1 MKLIKIIID
10 HQNGRVFGQSV
21 TGTDKNNKDILSIQE
36 YSGLSDCKEAQKV
49 VSNKS
54 ITIYDLRL

>member
-10 HQNGRVFGQSV
+10 HTTGKVFGQSV
-21 TGTDKNNKDILSIQE
+21 NNEGTASMHE

-49 VSNKS
+49 VANKS

>member
-10 HQNGRVFGQSV
+10 QTNNKVFGQSV
-21 TGTDKNNKDILSIQE
+21 KQDEKTGKNTLSVHE
-36 YSGLSDCKEAQKV
+36 YKGFCYCYDRQKV
-49 VSNKS
+49 IDNKS